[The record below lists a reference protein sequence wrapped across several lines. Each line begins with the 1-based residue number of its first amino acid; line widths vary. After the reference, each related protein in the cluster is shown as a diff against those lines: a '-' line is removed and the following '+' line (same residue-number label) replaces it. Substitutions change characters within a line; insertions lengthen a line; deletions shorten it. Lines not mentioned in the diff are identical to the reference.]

1 MDDGYPLFDLTVSPL
16 TSGSHGKGA
25 DANPLQVEGTLVA
38 EKTFAKM
45 EVFGSRKERTLR
57 ITVFGS
63 DGQEYW
69 KKEIKAADL
78 KF

>member
-1 MDDGYPLFDLTVSPL
+1 LTISPL
-16 TSGSHGKGA
+16 TSGVYGKGA

-38 EKTFAKM
+38 EKTFAKID
-45 EVFGSRKERTLR
+45 VFGTRQERTMR

-69 KKEIKAADL
+69 KKEIKSSDL
-78 KF
+78 KFEKK